1 MVKMFLCLVHMRRT
15 HSVVINGSSQMEIY
29 RAEGRR
35 QRKLPTKYADRCSST
50 RLHA

>member
-1 MVKMFLCLVHMRRT
+1 MIKVSLCLVHLGRT
-15 HSVVINGSSQMEIY
+15 HSVTINAVLEMEIY